1 MNMIV
6 MCYLW
11 ELHSEME
18 IKVVFMVNGEWRRM
32 NHSDNQFGYYLNCG
46 VCIGK
51 TEFVIEILKKC
62 LTIRMIKDLHN
73 IHQNT

>member
-1 MNMIV
+1 MG
-6 MCYLW
+6 Y
-11 ELHSEME
+11 
-18 IKVVFMVNGEWRRM
+18 GGM

-62 LTIRMIKDLHN
+62 LTYKDDKRFTQHPPES
-73 IHQNT
+73 T